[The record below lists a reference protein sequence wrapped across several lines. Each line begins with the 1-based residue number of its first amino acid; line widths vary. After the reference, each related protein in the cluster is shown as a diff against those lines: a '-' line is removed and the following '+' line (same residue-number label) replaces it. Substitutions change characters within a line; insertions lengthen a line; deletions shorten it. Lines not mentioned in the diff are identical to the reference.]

1 MLRDI
6 FLPRLPEEIRGNF
19 KIYAELYDSTLSAI
33 KHVDEMLTNSDSKLK
48 KGFLVDGFKIE
59 FVTNCRVFA
68 EEFPEIGGFDSIF
81 FAIIMDEMISADSF
95 KKNFQPLTD
104 FFDEP
109 VTLKSLILFDNLS
122 LQSPTQIPSVTTPFL
137 ESMQTLYKMFIL
149 LKELLDNNK
158 AESPKART
166 LYNKLLRTYEKVV
179 NSENKAIKTPFTAK
193 KFEFPEE
200 PHSPSG
206 STKGPSMVDRTIIS
220 SIHEDA
226 ANTPSEDS
234 AVSASAGEQTFDELI
249 DELNG
254 LIGLQS
260 IKNDVFYQINMVRAQ
275 RIRAERGLKTVP
287 ISLHL
292 VFTGNPGTG
301 KTTVARLIAKL
312 YKEIGVLKTGQ
323 LVECDRAGL
332 VAGYVGQ
339 TAIKTQEKIDEA
351 LGGVLF
357 IDEAYSL
364 VKGGNDFG
372 MEAIET
378 LLKAMEDHRND
389 LVVIVAGYP
398 DLMETFINSN
408 PGLRSRFS
416 RFIYFPDYNE
426 QELFQ
431 IFEMMCLKYDY
442 RMTPGATEKVK
453 VRIHQ
458 EKVSQS
464 RNFANAR
471 TVRNIFEAA
480 VTRQSVRTSNMS
492 SHDELTLLTENDIV

>member
-1 MLRDI
+1 MFREI
-6 FLPRLPEEIRGNF
+6 FLSQLPEEMRGNF
-19 KIYAELYDSTLSAI
+19 KQYAGLYDSMLSAI
-33 KHVDEMLTNSDSKLK
+33 KQVDETLTNLNSKLK
-48 KGFLVDGFKIE
+48 RGFLVEGFKLE
-59 FVTNCRVFA
+59 FVTNCRVLA
-68 EEFPEIGGFDSIF
+68 EEFPEIGGFDSLF
-81 FAIIMDEMISADSF
+81 FGIIMDEMISSDSF
-95 KKNFQPLTD
+95 KNNFQPLTD
-104 FFDEP
+104 FFDDP
-109 VTLKSLILFDNLS
+109 VTLKSLILFDNIS
-122 LQSPTQIPSVTTPFL
+122 LQAPTQIPSVTIPFL
-137 ESMQTLYKMFIL
+137 ESMQTFYQMYIL
-149 LKELLDNNK
+149 FKETFNNK
-158 AESPKART
+158 TENPKARA
-166 LYNKLLRTYEKVV
+166 LYNKLMRTYEETA
-179 NSENKAIKTPFTAK
+179 NSDNKAIKAPFTAK
-193 KFEFPEE
+193 MLDCPED
-200 PHSPSG
+200 PHFPSG
-206 STKGPSMVDRTIIS
+206 TTKGSSQIDKTIIS

-226 ANTPSEDS
+226 TNAPPEGSTVST
-234 AVSASAGEQTFDELI
+234 SASEQTFDELI
-249 DELNG
+249 EELNS

-378 LLKAMEDHRND
+378 LLKAMEDHRD
-389 LVVIVAGYP
+389 ELVVIVAGYP

-431 IFEMMCLKYDY
+431 IFEMMCTKYDY
-442 RMTPGATEKVK
+442 RMTPGAAEKVK
-453 VRIHQ
+453 ERIHQ
-458 EKVSQS
+458 EKVSQK

-480 VTRQSVRTSNMS
+480 VTRQSVRTTNIS
-492 SHDELTLLTENDIV
+492 SHDELTLLTETDIV